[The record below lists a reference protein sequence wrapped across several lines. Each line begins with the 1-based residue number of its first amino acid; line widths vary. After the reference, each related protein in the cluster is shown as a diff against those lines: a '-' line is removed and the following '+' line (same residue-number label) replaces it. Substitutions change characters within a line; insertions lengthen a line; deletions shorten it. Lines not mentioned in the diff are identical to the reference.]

1 MEPGGKE
8 ELGVGGSIFPNKKD
22 SNSMLRGALGGHAT
36 FTSAGGGR
44 GLRCGPQHV
53 IVSRLFGSDL
63 ITFTFLY
70 VVFTFYVVC
79 CVSKFSSVLEKD
91 SCELK
96 VLA

>member
-8 ELGVGGSIFPNKKD
+8 ELGVGGSIFPNMKD
-22 SNSMLRGALGGHAT
+22 SNLMLRGALGGHAT
-36 FTSAGGGR
+36 FTLAGGGR
-44 GLRCGPQHV
+44 GQRCGHQQ
-53 IVSRLFGSDL
+53 IIESRLFGFDL
-63 ITFTFLY
+63 ITFTFWC

-79 CVSKFSSVLEKD
+79 SFSKYSSVLDKD